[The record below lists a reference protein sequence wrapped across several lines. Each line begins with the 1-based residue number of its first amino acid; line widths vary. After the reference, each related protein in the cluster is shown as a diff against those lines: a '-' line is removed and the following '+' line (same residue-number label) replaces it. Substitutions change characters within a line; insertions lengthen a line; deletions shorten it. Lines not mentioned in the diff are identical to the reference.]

1 MTSPTP
7 NVQNNHKMRWQMILR
22 RIASS
27 ALILLGII
35 ILTLLGLLMAEQG
48 RRGVATTFLGTASEV
63 LQQAAHYLF
72 SHPENYVWHKETIPA
87 WELVQEL
94 FINSAGLLLLSL
106 ALAIVLGVWLGITAA
121 LSKRKIG
128 APFIL
133 LTSILG
139 VSVPSF
145 LLAMLLWVAVLKIT
159 RLMGL
164 SHSILPP
171 HSFGWDNHL
180 VLPVLVLAARPFAQI
195 MQVTYVTL
203 SDVMSKE
210 YIRSARAKGASR
222 RQIVREHALP
232 NILNPVLTTAGTSL
246 RYSLASLPV
255 VESFFLWPGL
265 GSAILDSIRLDIPFL
280 ITDLTVSLG
289 LLFILVNLGLE
300 FLYPILDPRLRD
312 NGQETAIQHETTLR
326 ERWQRLLATL
336 KAWIQNPRPQLFPQ
350 RKAQPETEEDK
361 QAAAKLE
368 AARKHIDMHRED
380 PSVSDRKHIL
390 RSALRNPLFLIGVVL
405 VIGWTLLIIYGPGL
419 TDASPYDTNRI
430 LTIEGVIT
438 GPPFEPSSVFP
449 WGSDVMGRDVQALVL
464 HGGRQ
469 TLTLALFATIARV
482 LLGVILGMIAGWWR
496 GSWFDRLLN
505 SLINVWAAFPVTIF
519 AMLLI
524 LGLGIQQ
531 GMKVFIIA
539 FCVVGWGEIAQY
551 VRGQVIA
558 EKPKLHIEAAHAV
571 GARSGRIL
579 NIHILPHLLPS
590 IVVLAVLEMGS
601 VLMLLAELGFLNIF
615 LGGGFRVESTAG
627 IYYYS
632 DIPEWGALLSNI
644 RNWWRSFGWMA
655 WYPGLFFFLSIFSL
669 NILGEGLRR
678 FLEASRI
685 SLNRFINRYTA
696 AFATIAIVVTI
707 LLFRSQT
714 PLGLYNNEAKQFDA
728 DRAMAD
734 IAALTSPEFEGRETG
749 TDGNRA
755 AAEYIAGRM
764 EEIGLFPGG
773 EKETFIQGLYN
784 PRFHLVEV
792 PRLEFLDENGDVA
805 ETLSYRKDF
814 VEFVD
819 YGMPYPNAKGQVV
832 GLALAEGYYEKRIRS
847 PQELFENIILVRDS
861 DLRNLDIKIAAGIL
875 VISEDPDVMDTK
887 LLYPHDTSA
896 SLPVITITPEL
907 ADRILASCGSSL
919 AGLDAAREALG
930 NEEMY
935 YTSPGTSMYM
945 EIIGAEN
952 TLEDKYINVIGYIPG
967 TGALMGEGLGRG
979 LDNQVIIINA
989 YFDGLGTGPD
999 GTFYPGANDNA
1010 SGVATMLEMARVM
1023 MEGEYQPKK
1032 TVVFIANSGGQRRDM
1047 LAVNNAM
1054 NAKTGFGLLTVEAI
1068 LELSGTGAGTGD
1080 EIFLGPGSS
1089 YRLVTLYE
1097 DAAGRTGAKVTTRGR
1112 GTHFGRRS
1120 FNFGDPRTAMSA
1132 FISWEG
1138 SDWQVNTVN
1147 DTIDI
1152 IDPDKLQQTGETT
1165 LLTLLVLSREVDY

>member
-1 MTSPTP
+1 MTSPAPAAKHTH
-7 NVQNNHKMRWQMILR
+7 QKRWQVILR

-35 ILTLLGLLMAEQG
+35 ILTLLGLQMAEQG
-48 RRGVATTFLGTASEV
+48 RRGIATSFFNTAAEILNQTF
-63 LQQAAHYLF
+63 HYLF
-72 SHPENYVWHKETIPA
+72 NHPAGYIWHREFVPA
-87 WELVQEL
+87 RELVSTL
-94 FINSAGLLLLSL
+94 FINSAGLLFLSL
-106 ALAIVLGVWLGITAA
+106 LLATMLGVSLGITAA
-121 LSKRKIG
+121 LSKRKFG
-128 APFIL
+128 SPLIL

-139 VSVPSF
+139 VSLPSF
-145 LLAMLLWVAVLKIT
+145 LLAMLLWVGVLKIT

-164 SHSILPP
+164 SQSILPP
-171 HSFGWDNHL
+171 HSFGWDKHL

-203 SDVMSKE
+203 SDVMTKE

-222 RQIVREHALP
+222 RQIIREHALP

-265 GSAILDSIRLDIPFL
+265 GSAILDSIQLDIPFL

-289 LLFILVNLGLE
+289 LLFILVNLSLD
-300 FLYPILDPRLRD
+300 FLYPILDPRLREK
-312 NGQETAIQHETTLR
+312 NQETVHHDITLR
-326 ERWQRLLATL
+326 ERIKRWLHAII
-336 KAWIQNPRPQLFPQ
+336 AWLNNPFPNRKPQI
-350 RKAQPETEEDK
+350 DK
-361 QAAAKLE
+361 DDGQEMADKLE
-368 AARKHIDMHRED
+368 NARAHIDLHRED
-380 PSVSDRKHIL
+380 PGVSDRVHIL
-390 RSALRNPLFLIGVVL
+390 RSALSNPLFLLGIAL
-405 VIGWTLLIIYGPGL
+405 VIGWTFLTIYGPNL
-419 TDASPYDTNRI
+419 TDVSPYETNRI
-430 LTIEGVIT
+430 LKIEGIIT

-449 WGSDVMGRDVQALVL
+449 WGSDVLGRDVQSLVL

-496 GSWFDRLLN
+496 GSWFDRLLS
-505 SLINVWAAFPVTIF
+505 SLISVWAAFPVTIF

-524 LGLGIQQ
+524 LGMGIQQ

-539 FCVVGWGEIAQY
+539 FCIVGWGEIAQY

-579 NIHILPHLLPS
+579 NTHILPHLLPS

-615 LGGGFRVESTAG
+615 LGGGFRVEGNAG

-644 RNWWRSFGWMA
+644 RDWWRSYGWMA

-696 AFATIAIVVTI
+696 IFATVAIVATV
-707 LLFRSQT
+707 LLFRGQT
-714 PLGLYNNEAKQFDA
+714 PLGLYSKEASQFEA
-728 DRAMAD
+728 ERALAD
-734 IAALTSPEFEGRETG
+734 IAALSSPEFEGRESG

-755 AAEYIAGRM
+755 AAQYIAERM

-773 EKETFIQGLYN
+773 EKETFIQALFN

-792 PRLEFLDENGDVA
+792 PRLEILDENGEITEA
-805 ETLSYRKDF
+805 LTYREDF

-819 YGMPYPNAKGQVV
+819 YGLPYPDAKGSVV
-832 GLALAEGYYEKRIRS
+832 GLALSEGYYEKRVRS

-861 DLRNLDIKIAAGIL
+861 DLVNLDIKIAAGIL
-875 VISEDPDVMDTK
+875 VVSEDPAVMETK
-887 LLYPHDTSA
+887 LLYPHDTTA
-896 SLPVITITPEL
+896 SLPVMTITPEL
-907 ADRILASCGSSL
+907 ADRLLASCGSSL
-919 AGLDAAREALG
+919 AALDAAREDLPHG
-930 NEEMY
+930 EMT
-935 YTSPGTSMYM
+935 YTVTGDELYM
-945 EIIGAEN
+945 EIHGAEN
-952 TLEDKYINVIGYIPG
+952 TLDDKYINVIGYIPG
-967 TGALMGEGLGRG
+967 TGALMGEGQGRG
-979 LDNQVIIINA
+979 LDNQVIIVSA

-1032 TVVFIANSGGQRRDM
+1032 TIVFIANTGGQRRDM
-1047 LAVNNAM
+1047 LQVNNAM

-1080 EIFLGPGSS
+1080 EILLGPGSS

-1097 DAAGRTGAKVTTRGR
+1097 DAAARTGAKVTTRGR

-1120 FNFGDPRTAMSA
+1120 FSWGDQRTALSA

-1138 SDWQVNTVN
+1138 SDWMVNTVN

-1152 IDPDKLQQTGETT
+1152 IDPDKLQQSGETT

>member
-1 MTSPTP
+1 M
-7 NVQNNHKMRWQMILR
+7 
-22 RIASS
+22 
-27 ALILLGII
+27 
-35 ILTLLGLLMAEQG
+35 
-48 RRGVATTFLGTASEV
+48 
-63 LQQAAHYLF
+63 
-72 SHPENYVWHKETIPA
+72 
-87 WELVQEL
+87 
-94 FINSAGLLLLSL
+94 
-106 ALAIVLGVWLGITAA
+106 
-121 LSKRKIG
+121 
-128 APFIL
+128 
-133 LTSILG
+133 
-139 VSVPSF
+139 
-145 LLAMLLWVAVLKIT
+145 
-159 RLMGL
+159 
-164 SHSILPP
+164 
-171 HSFGWDNHL
+171 
-180 VLPVLVLAARPFAQI
+180 
-195 MQVTYVTL
+195 
-203 SDVMSKE
+203 
-210 YIRSARAKGASR
+210 
-222 RQIVREHALP
+222 
-232 NILNPVLTTAGTSL
+232 LTTAGTSL

-265 GSAILDSIRLDIPFL
+265 GSAILESMRFDIPFL

-289 LLFILVNLGLE
+289 LLFILVNLSLD

-312 NGQETAIQHETTLR
+312 EGQEHISHDIPLRQRLQRWLHAISAWLR
-326 ERWQRLLATL
+326 EPFPNRR
-336 KAWIQNPRPQLFPQ
+336 PRTGDADDQ
-350 RKAQPETEEDK
+350 EMSG
-361 QAAAKLE
+361 KLE
-368 AARKHIDMHRED
+368 TARAHIDLHRED
-380 PSVSDRKHIL
+380 PGVSDRAHIL
-390 RSALRNPLFLIGVVL
+390 RSALTNPLFLLGIAL
-405 VIGWTLLIIYGPGL
+405 LIGWTILTVYGPRI
-419 TDASPYDTNRI
+419 TDVSPYETNRI

-449 WGSDVMGRDVQALVL
+449 WGSDVLGRDVQSLVL
-464 HGGRQ
+464 NGGRQ

-482 LLGVILGMIAGWWR
+482 LLGVVLGMLAGWWR

-505 SLINVWAAFPVTIF
+505 SLISVWAAFPVTIF

-524 LGLGIQQ
+524 LGMGIQQ

-539 FCVVGWGEIAQY
+539 FCVIGWGEIAQY

-571 GARSGRIL
+571 GARAGRIL

-590 IVVLAVLEMGS
+590 IVVLAVLEMGA

-615 LGGGFRVESTAG
+615 LGGGFRVENTAG

-644 RNWWRSFGWMA
+644 RDWWRSYGWMA
-655 WYPGLFFFLSIFSL
+655 WYPGLFFFLSIFSV

-696 AFATIAIVVTI
+696 IFATVAIVVTV

-714 PLGLYNNEAKQFDA
+714 PLGLYSKEAELFEA
-728 DRAMAD
+728 ERAMSD
-734 IAALTSPEFEGRETG
+734 IAALSSPEFEGRESG

-755 AAEYIAGRM
+755 AAEYIAARM

-773 EKETFIQGLYN
+773 EKETFLQAIYN

-792 PRLEFLDENGDVA
+792 PRLEILDENNDLV
-805 ETLSYRKDF
+805 ESLTYREDF

-819 YGMPYPNAKGQVV
+819 YGLPYPDAKGPVV
-832 GLALAEGYYEKRIRS
+832 GLALGEGYYERRVRS

-875 VISEDPDVMDTK
+875 VISEDPAVMETK

-896 SLPVITITPEL
+896 SLPVMYITPEL
-907 ADRILASCGSSL
+907 ADRLLASCGSSL
-919 AGLDAAREALG
+919 AALDAARDGLANG
-930 NEEMY
+930 DMY
-935 YTSPGTSMYM
+935 YTDPGGKLYM
-945 EIIGAEN
+945 EIIGAED
-952 TLEDKYINVIGYIPG
+952 TLDDKYINVIGYIPG
-967 TGALMGEGLGRG
+967 TGALMGEGQGRG

-989 YFDGLGTGPD
+989 YFDGLGVGPD

-1023 MEGEYQPKK
+1023 MEGEYAPKK
-1032 TVVFIANSGGQRRDM
+1032 TVVFIANSGGQRRDL

-1068 LELSGTGAGTGD
+1068 IELSGTGAGTGD

-1097 DAAGRTGAKVTTRGR
+1097 DAAARTGAKITTRGR

-1120 FNFGDPRTAMSA
+1120 FSWGNTRTAMSA
-1132 FISWEG
+1132 YISWEG
-1138 SDWQVNTVN
+1138 SDWMVNTVH

>member
-1 MTSPTP
+1 MTSNTPTAP
-7 NVQNNHKMRWQMILR
+7 HNQKMRWQVILR

-27 ALILLGII
+27 ALILLGIV

-48 RRGVATTFLGTASEV
+48 RRGVASTFLGTASEV
-63 LQQAAHYLF
+63 IQQAAHYLF
-72 SHPENYVWHKETIPA
+72 SHPENYVWHKESIPA

-94 FINSAGLLLLSL
+94 FINSAGLLLFSL
-106 ALAIVLGVWLGITAA
+106 LLAVVLGVWLGITAA

-133 LTSILG
+133 LSSILG

-159 RLMGL
+159 RMMGL
-164 SHSILPP
+164 THSILPP
-171 HSFGWDNHL
+171 HSFGWNKHL

-222 RQIVREHALP
+222 RQIIREHALP

-289 LLFILVNLGLE
+289 LLFILVNMGLE
-300 FLYPILDPRLRD
+300 FLYPILDPRLRGE
-312 NGQETAIQHETTLR
+312 GQENVSHDSTLR
-326 ERWQRLLATL
+326 ERMQR
-336 KAWIQNPRPQLFPQ
+336 WIAAIKTWLQSPFPN
-350 RKAQPETEEDK
+350 RKAKQKEEDSDREMED
-361 QAAAKLE
+361 KLE
-368 AARKHIDMHRED
+368 SARAHIDMHRED
-380 PSVSDRKHIL
+380 PSISDRKHIL
-390 RSALRNPLFLIGVVL
+390 RSALRNPLFLIGLAL
-405 VIGWTLLIIYGPGL
+405 VIGWTLIIIYGPGL
-419 TDASPYDTNRI
+419 TEASPYETNRI

-449 WGSDVMGRDVQALVL
+449 WGSDVLGRDVQSLVL
-464 HGGRQ
+464 NGGRQ

-524 LGLGIQQ
+524 LGMGIQQ

-571 GARSGRIL
+571 GARSVRIL

-615 LGGGFRVESTAG
+615 LGGGFRVEGTAG

-644 RNWWRSFGWMA
+644 RNWWRSYGWMA

-696 AFATIAIVVTI
+696 IFGTAAIVLTI
-707 LLFRSQT
+707 ILFRSQT
-714 PLGLYNNEAKQFDA
+714 PLGLYNNEAKLFDA
-728 DRAMAD
+728 ERAMMD
-734 IAALTSPEFEGRETG
+734 IAALSSPEFKGRESG

-755 AAEYIAGRM
+755 AAEYIAARM

-784 PRFHLVEV
+784 PRFHLIEV
-792 PRLEFLDENGDVA
+792 PRLEILDENGEVA
-805 ETLSYRKDF
+805 EAFVYRQDF

-819 YGMPYPNAKGQVV
+819 YGLPYPNAKGLIV
-832 GLALAEGYYEKRIRS
+832 GLALGEGYYENRIRS

-861 DLRNLDIKIAAGIL
+861 DLRNLDIQIAAGVI
-875 VISEDPDVMDTK
+875 VISEDPTVMETK

-896 SLPVITITPEL
+896 SLPVITITSEL
-907 ADRILASCGSSL
+907 ADRLLASCGSSL
-919 AGLDAAREALG
+919 AELDAARKGLG
-930 NEEMY
+930 NGEIY
-935 YTSPGTSMYM
+935 YTGSGDSMYM
-945 EIIGAEN
+945 EIIGAED

-967 TGALMGEGLGRG
+967 TGALMGEGQGRG

-1023 MEGEYQPKK
+1023 MEGEYKPKK

-1068 LELSGTGAGTGD
+1068 LEMSGTGAGTGD

-1112 GTHFGRRS
+1112 GVHFGRRS
-1120 FNFGDPRTAMSA
+1120 FSWGDPRTAMSA

-1138 SDWQVNTVN
+1138 SDWQINTIH
-1147 DTIDI
+1147 DTLDI
-1152 IDPDKLQQTGETT
+1152 IDPEKIQQTGETT